1 MKLSSTHDVRIVTIR
16 LDDEA
21 DSIVMHR
28 RRRMLIGSRVTSIS
42 ETIRTIIKESVHQ

>member
-21 DSIVMHR
+21 DAIVMQR
-28 RRRMLIGSRVTSIS
+28 RKLLLNRLRVASIS
-42 ETIRTIIKESVHQ
+42 ETIRTIIKESVKA